1 MIILI
6 SFGLNDD
13 LLGLTRLL
21 TRILRS
27 HLCNHIGL
35 MVLVIIVLLVFPLF
49 LAYFLKS
56 RLLLVNLLHLLGCL
70 GLLGLLWLLL
80 GWALVEQIEELL
92 SFCLRE
98 RAHLAFEVGVSP

>member
-1 MIILI
+1 
-6 SFGLNDD
+6 
-13 LLGLTRLL
+13 
-21 TRILRS
+21 
-27 HLCNHIGL
+27 
-35 MVLVIIVLLVFPLF
+35 MVLVIVVLLVFPLF
-49 LAYFLKS
+49 LANFLKS

-70 GLLGLLWLLL
+70 GLLGLWLLL